1 MKIYLESYMSKVSS
15 QKTGF
20 LANSSGN
27 ASMQFALI
35 AGAVS
40 IASALLV
47 PLVFKGSSQI
57 ASNEIYGVDRTVT
70 GSIKPVKRY
79 HIRKSVL
86 DK

>member
-1 MKIYLESYMSKVSS
+1 MRQSS
-15 QKTGF
+15 EKQKRF
-20 LANSSGN
+20 LANTKGD

-40 IASALLV
+40 IATALMV
-47 PLVFKGSSQI
+47 PLVFKGNFKF
-57 ASNEIYGVDRTVT
+57 ASTNVHGIDTTVT

-86 DK
+86 DQSN